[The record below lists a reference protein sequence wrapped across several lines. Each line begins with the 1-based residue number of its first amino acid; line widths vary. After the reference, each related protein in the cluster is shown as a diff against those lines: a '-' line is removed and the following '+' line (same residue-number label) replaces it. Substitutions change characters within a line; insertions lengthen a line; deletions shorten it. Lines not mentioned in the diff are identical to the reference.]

1 MAQDIIKLSE
11 LESNQVLQ
19 LNQTKEDYD
28 DPLQHFTYALRA
40 PETKRQ
46 YPQRLK
52 MFMDFVQIKGDLKQQ
67 AKTLKEKIKEEPEW
81 FKISLIRFF
90 EYQKERARKNDIAFS
105 TISNYYKAIKLFI
118 DMNFDNPVVNWKK
131 ISKGIPSGRKS
142 ANDRAPTL
150 EELKKL
156 SEYPDRRMKPIV
168 YLMASSG
175 IRIGTFDTLKWRDI
189 IPITENDE
197 IIAAKLVV
205 YPGDNEEYFTF
216 MTPEAYSSI
225 KEWMDFRKSHGEKIT
240 ADSWIMRDLWQTTEM
255 NYGAKFGV
263 ATYPKQLK
271 SSGIKS
277 LIERALKAQ
286 GLVRPLNK
294 ESKER
299 RREWKGAHGLR
310 KFYQTTAEKVMKSI
324 NVEITMGHN
333 IGITASYYK
342 PSEKEVLSDYLK
354 AVDILTI
361 SQNNTI
367 LDKKVKELEEQ
378 NKTTDYI
385 IKSKLNEKDEQ
396 IKSLTDQ
403 FSSMKNMLES
413 LVKGLSETKD
423 QQKVN
428 VITQSLFS
436 SGVIKEI
443 GS

>member
-1 MAQDIIKLSE
+1 VLIVLKFGPRHKKTLD
-11 LESNQVLQ
+11 LENNQVLGIHK
-19 LNQTKEDYD
+19 TTEYYD

-46 YPQRLK
+46 YPKRLK
-52 MFMDFVQIKGDLKQQ
+52 MFMDFVKIEGDLKQQ
-67 AKTLKEKIKEEPEW
+67 SKTLKEKIKEEPEW
-81 FKISLIRFF
+81 FKVSLIRFF

-105 TISNYYKAIKLFI
+105 TISNYYKAIKLFV
-118 DMNFDNPVVNWKK
+118 DMNFDAPVINWKK

-150 EELKKL
+150 EELKLL
-156 SEYPDRRMKPIV
+156 SEYPDRRIKPIV

-175 IRIGTFDTLKWRDI
+175 IRIGAFDTLKWNDI
-189 IPITENDE
+189 HPITKNNEFVG
-197 IIAAKLVV
+197 AKLVV
-205 YPGDNEEYFTF
+205 YAGDEEEYFTF

-225 KEWMDFRKSHGEKIT
+225 KEWMDFRESHGEKIT
-240 ADSWIMRDLWQTTEM
+240 SDSWIMRDLWQTTEM

-286 GLVRPLNK
+286 GLVKPLNK
-294 ESKER
+294 QNKER

-342 PSEKEVLSDYLK
+342 PNEKEVLDDYLK
-354 AVDILTI
+354 AVDLLTI
-361 SQNNTI
+361 SQNNAI
-367 LDKKVKELEEQ
+367 LDKK
-378 NKTTDYI
+378 
-385 IKSKLNEKDEQ
+385 
-396 IKSLTDQ
+396 
-403 FSSMKNMLES
+403 
-413 LVKGLSETKD
+413 
-423 QQKVN
+423 
-428 VITQSLFS
+428 
-436 SGVIKEI
+436 
-443 GS
+443 